1 MTKDSIYEYERAD
14 ISEQKMLEL
23 FEPNEYEEVIED
35 WINGYLKRLKKYKD
49 VERIG
54 GCGDKGRDVCAFYTI
69 DRQTWDNYQCKHY
82 ACPINLSTL
91 KQEISKL
98 CYYTFKNAYPLPK
111 EYFFVAPKGLS
122 VEAHDTLYY
131 KKKELKQSIIDEW
144 TFQVNNM
151 TVDEK
156 NKLFE
161 YIRKSINFDIF
172 KHISPNEFIEQFQ
185 QTNYFSF
192 RFKQHIKLK
201 SKLTVPENIDTF
213 ENTYINHILDT
224 YSEIEN
230 TNINKENIPDKY
242 IEHFKRQR
250 KYYYSAF
257 TIEKIT
263 RDACKNKKPFLD
275 IKEDIYDSIIDTVED
290 KSIETGY
297 QRLSNSLREARHCQ
311 ISDSN
316 ELSKIV
322 DNSSKQ
328 GICHYL
334 ANEDKVKWVIKNG
347 K

>member
-1 MTKDSIYEYERAD
+1 MTEESLYEFECSD
-14 ISEQKMLEL
+14 ISEQKMLES
-23 FEPNEYEEVIED
+23 FEPNEYEDVIED
-35 WINGYLKRLKKYKD
+35 WVNGYLKSKRKYVD
-49 VERIG
+49 VERLG
-54 GCGDKGRDVCAFYTI
+54 GKGDKGRDICAFYTT

-82 ACPINLSTL
+82 DCPINLSTL

-111 EYFFVAPKGLS
+111 EYYFVAPKSLS

-131 KKKELKQSIIDEW
+131 HKKELKKAIIDEW
-144 TFQVNNM
+144 TFMANKM
-151 TVDEK
+151 KLDEK

-161 YIRKSINFDIF
+161 YIRNSVDFSIF
-172 KHISPNEFIEQFQ
+172 KHISPTEFIKQFKK
-185 QTNYFSF
+185 TNYFSF

-201 SKLTVPENIDTF
+201 SKLAVPENIDTF

-242 IEHFKRQR
+242 IDHFKRQR
-250 KYYYSAF
+250 KHYYSAF
-257 TIEKIT
+257 TLEKIT
-263 RDACKNKKPFLD
+263 RDACKNERPFLD

-290 KSIETGY
+290 TSIETGY
-297 QRLSNSLREARHCQ
+297 QRLNNSLQEARHCQ

-316 ELSKIV
+316 ELSKAV
-322 DNSSKQ
+322 DSSSKQ

-334 ANEDKVKWVIKNG
+334 ANENKVKWVIKND